1 VLLAAVAV
9 GGMYIR
15 LLNGP
20 ISLKVLAE
28 PIARAI
34 AGELDGL
41 GVAIEDALVRLNEQ
55 GGVEFRLR
63 NVRLLEEDGSPVASA
78 PLAAVELSL
87 EALWSGRISPSK
99 VVLIEPRLLL
109 FYSPDS
115 GLALSFTRPAEA
127 PELTRGTLL
136 EPMFGQPAQT
146 TTKDAN
152 PPVDRL
158 PPTLRQLN
166 IGAMIA
172 RAAAHAREGRDAA
185 SFLREIGLRNA
196 TVIFDHPTRQSVWR
210 VPQADLALVHKR
222 KSSLI
227 SGAITV
233 ASTGGP
239 WTFEFRAQDSEK
251 TKTVSLNASIRRLVP
266 GTIAHTLPELSI
278 LQALEMPVGGD
289 ISLDLA
295 ATGELLAGTLSVQM
309 SRGNLHLPWL
319 EDVPL
324 AIDSGR
330 IDLRYERG
338 LHRLQIAAATL
349 LWGQNRLAMNGAI
362 SSVADAVGGEAWA
375 FDLAAIDGQ
384 LTADEFG
391 DLPLPIES
399 WIAKGLLR
407 PRTGMLELTQ
417 FQLKAGG
424 GQIGLT
430 GELGAPGDAPA
441 VRLAGQ
447 ISPMPMSA
455 FKVLWPRM
463 LAPSA
468 RTWVGERIVRGR
480 ILGGTFGY
488 QSGQAIGGN
497 IAAHPKQRLSLAL
510 EAGDVQ
516 LVPVAGLAPIE
527 VPRVLVRLDER
538 ALDVIIP
545 EAALSVSQGRG
556 LVLKSGRFVVPD
568 VYAQDVVGELSFRSQ
583 GPAAAMLEV
592 LEQERFGLGR
602 LTSLPS
608 EAVDGMTDGQFKL
621 TIPLKA
627 DLPPGDIK
635 LEARVRLTDGR
646 ARQLIGN
653 YDAQAATIA
662 FDLKDKAID
671 AKGDLL
677 LAGVPAKINWQRIL
691 GAPPDKQPPLRLTA
705 TLDNSDRTQ
714 LGLDLNHV
722 VQGEVP
728 VELTMTR
735 TAQNEPQVR
744 VRADL
749 TNAELMLEAAAWHK
763 SQGRPASLQFDIA
776 KGPKHR
782 TELQN
787 FKLVGDDIALDG
799 WVALDAQSRLRE
811 FSFPDCSVNVITRLA
826 IQGSLRA
833 DNVWDV
839 RARGQTYDGR
849 DFFRSLFSVDQ
860 LAEKSLV
867 SRNEQHGF
875 DLRADI
881 DTVIG
886 FSDVSLR
893 GLTIQL
899 SMRAG
904 KLTQLMGRGNL
915 DGSKPFAVG
924 LEQTQNEP
932 RKLVA
937 VSSDAGQ
944 VFRLVGFYPS
954 LQGGRLRLE
963 VNLDGK
969 GPAEKTGVMV
979 VKHFRLLGD
988 PVVSEVLQFPDDTR
1002 AGVRTAGKPNRR
1014 YVSQA
1019 IDFDWIRVPFSVGH
1033 GQFVVE
1039 DSEIRGPLV
1048 GATMRGKADFRTQT
1062 VSLGGTYV
1070 PLQGLNSAIGVIP
1083 GLGQLLAGPK
1093 GEGVLGITFAIQGP
1107 MAQPQVLVN
1116 PLSLVAPGILREMF
1130 QMTNPSPTV
1139 TPGPTVAPR
1148 LDQTAPPALRL
1159 APEAASGWSSET
1171 IPVPH
1176 QK

>member
-1 VLLAAVAV
+1 MLLAAVAI

-41 GVAIEDALVRLNEQ
+41 GVVIEDALVRLNEQ

-63 NVRLLEEDGSPVASA
+63 NVRLLEEDGSPVANA

-87 EALWSGRISPSK
+87 AALWSGRISPSK

-136 EPMFGQPAQT
+136 EPMIGQPAQT
-146 TTKDAN
+146 TAQDADR
-152 PPVDRL
+152 PVDRL
-158 PPTLRQLN
+158 PPSLRQLN

-172 RAAAHAREGRDAA
+172 RASAHARDGRDAA

-210 VPQADLALVHKR
+210 VPQADVALVHKK

-233 ASTGGP
+233 AAPSGP

-251 TKTVSLNASIRRLVP
+251 TKTVSLNAAIRRLVP

-295 ATGELLAGTLSVQM
+295 ATGELLGGTLSVQM

-349 LWGQNRLAMNGAI
+349 LWGRNRLTMNGAI
-362 SSVADAVGGEAWA
+362 TSATDAAGGETWE
-375 FDLAAIDGQ
+375 FDLAALDSR
-384 LTADEFG
+384 LAAEEFG
-391 DLPLPIES
+391 DLSLPIES
-399 WIAKGLLR
+399 LVAKGSLR

-417 FQLKAGG
+417 FLLKAGG
-424 GQIGLT
+424 GQMKLAA
-430 GELGAPGDAPA
+430 ELGGRGDAPA

-447 ISPMPMSA
+447 IGPMPVSA
-455 FKVLWPRM
+455 FKVLWPQM
-463 LAPSA
+463 LAPGA

-488 QSGQAIGGN
+488 QSGE
-497 IAAHPKQRLSLAL
+497 AAGDNSDAHQKQRLSLAL

-516 LVPVAGLAPIE
+516 LVPLAGLAPIE
-527 VPRVLVRLDER
+527 VPRALVQLEER
-538 ALDVIIP
+538 ELDVAIP
-545 EAALSVSQGRG
+545 EAALPLSQDRR

-568 VYAQDVVGELSFRSQ
+568 VYAQDVVGELAFRSQ

-592 LEQERFGLGR
+592 LEQERLGLGR
-602 LTSLPS
+602 LTGLPS

-621 TIPLKA
+621 TVPLKS
-627 DLPPGDIK
+627 DLPASDIK

-662 FDLKDKAID
+662 FDLKDKTID
-671 AKGDLL
+671 AKGELL
-677 LAGVPAKINWQRIL
+677 LAGVPAKVSWQRIL
-691 GAPPDKQPPLRLTA
+691 GAAPDKQPPLRLTA
-705 TLDNSDRTQ
+705 TLDNSDRAQ
-714 LGLDLNHV
+714 LGLDLNHM

-735 TAQNEPQVR
+735 SAQNEPHVR
-744 VRADL
+744 VHADL
-749 TNAELMLEAAAWHK
+749 TNAELMLDAAAWHK

-776 KGPKHR
+776 KGPKHK

-799 WVALDAQSRLRE
+799 WVALDAQNRLRE

-833 DNVWDV
+833 DNVWDL

-849 DFFRSLFSVDQ
+849 DFFRSLFSVDH
-860 LAEKSLV
+860 LADKSLV
-867 SRNEQHGF
+867 SRSEQHGL
-875 DLRADI
+875 DLKADI
-881 DTVIG
+881 ETVIG

-893 GLTIQL
+893 GLTMQL

-904 KLTQLMGRGNL
+904 KLTQLIGRGNL
-915 DGSKPFAVG
+915 DGGKPFAVG
-924 LEQTQNEP
+924 LEQTQSDP

-988 PVVSEVLQFPDDTR
+988 PVVSEVLQFPEETR
-1002 AGVRTAGKPNRR
+1002 AAARSAGASRR

-1033 GQFVVE
+1033 GQFVLE

-1048 GATMRGKADFRTQT
+1048 GATMRGKADFRTQS

-1139 TPGPTVAPR
+1139 TPRPR
-1148 LDQTAPPALRL
+1148 SDHAAQPALRL
-1159 APEAASGWSSET
+1159 EPEAASGWSSET